1 MPEVFMLVSFF
12 YIGAIMI
19 CAEITNPNLKRATFR
34 YVGIFGATA
43 MSAIFVVSIVSA
55 PKHAAFFIT
64 ASGVMIVVAVL
75 RAFGILEK
83 L

>member
-43 MSAIFVVSIVSA
+43 MGAIFIASIVNA
-55 PKHAAFFIT
+55 PKHAVFFMV
-64 ASGVMIVVAVL
+64 ASGVMIVMAVL
-75 RAFGILEK
+75 RAFGVLEK